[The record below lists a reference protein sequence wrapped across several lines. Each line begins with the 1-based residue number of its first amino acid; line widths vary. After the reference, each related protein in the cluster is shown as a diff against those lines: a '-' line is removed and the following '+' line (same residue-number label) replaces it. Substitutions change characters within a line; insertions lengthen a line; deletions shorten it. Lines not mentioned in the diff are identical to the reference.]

1 MSDPESLVSAVLDAL
16 RTRGETVATAESITA
31 GGVCAALT
39 SVSGA
44 SDVVRGGVI
53 VYATDLKIG
62 LAGVPR
68 ALIDARGAV
77 DPEVALALAEGA
89 RKRCEADWGLGLTG
103 VAGPG
108 PSDGIEAGTVH
119 IGLAGPGVR
128 TTTPARLA
136 GDRDQV
142 RADAVR
148 LALRVLAEHLDP
160 AGR

>member
-1 MSDPESLVSAVLDAL
+1 MTYPTSLVAAL
-16 RTRGETVATAESITA
+16 LETLRARGETVATAESITA

-53 VYATDLKIG
+53 VYATDLKTG

-68 ALIDARGAV
+68 TLIDARGAV

-89 RKRCEADWGLGLTG
+89 MERCGADWGLGLTG

-108 PSDGIEAGTVH
+108 PSDGVEAGTVH
-119 IGLAGPGVR
+119 IGLAGPSVR
-128 TTTPARLA
+128 TTTSALLT
-136 GDRDQV
+136 GDRRQV
-142 RADAVR
+142 RAEAIT
-148 LALRVLAEHLDP
+148 LALRLLGEHLDS